1 MLSPMI
7 IVAVCVLAVAA
18 VASIRRI
25 PEGQV
30 VSLRRPG
37 GHVRILGSGTHLVV
51 PLVERVA
58 HRINLTGNTLEF
70 EASIEGQACRGTVYY
85 QVLDPQRAE
94 AVIDDVDAWLHS
106 TSASH
111 LSDPSLPASRSERR
125 LWLKR
130 ALNGEA
136 ADRGLLV
143 TRVDLSTPD

>member
-7 IVAVCVLAVAA
+7 IVAVCILAAAA

-58 HRINLTGNTLEF
+58 HRISLAGNTLAF
-70 EASIEGQACRGTVYY
+70 DVRIDAQAWHGTVYY
-85 QVLDPQRAE
+85 QVLDPERAE
-94 AVIDDVDAWLHS
+94 AVIDDVDSWLRS
-106 TSASH
+106 TSAER
-111 LSDPSLPASRSERR
+111 LADPALPDSTSERR

-130 ALNGEA
+130 SLNSEA

-143 TRVDLSTPD
+143 TRVDLSTAD

>member
-7 IVAVCVLAVAA
+7 LVAVCVLAVAA

-58 HRINLTGNTLEF
+58 HRISLAGKTLAF
-70 EASIEGQACRGTVYY
+70 DARIDDRACNGTLYY

-94 AVIDDVDAWLHS
+94 AVIDDVDTWLHS
-106 TSASH
+106 AATERLA
-111 LSDPSLPASRSERR
+111 DPALPAGAGERR

-130 ALNGEA
+130 ALNEEA

-143 TRVDLSTPD
+143 TRVDLSIPD